1 MKDLLCVLGMVLVV
15 EGVPYFASP
24 AAMKRWLARLLD
36 VPDERLRWLG
46 LALMAAGVAL
56 VGWGRAG

>member
-1 MKDLLCVLGMVLVV
+1 MLGMVLVV
-15 EGVPYFASP
+15 EGLPYFASP

-46 LALMAAGVAL
+46 LALMAAGMAL
-56 VGWGRAG
+56 LGWGRAG